1 MRTLVSRADAAGEE
15 LASQPT
21 LDKVLSS
28 LSHPKPAVVVAGC
41 RALQAMASKRGVHAG
56 AIIDAGGISHLRRL
70 LESFDVDVK
79 EAATRCL
86 AAAAESGPAP
96 ADAVVAED
104 DGAVL
109 DALCLIAAAADAP
122 LTLRAAVVRTFDAC
136 CRQGEDITARVM
148 ETDAAATAARLAR
161 DCAFAGSGL
170 GAGAAEGVRRRARAS
185 GFACLASMAR
195 HADDLAT
202 MVMDVGALGD
212 ARAALT
218 EDDVAFPEESAA
230 TREAAAALLRE
241 LASKTPELA
250 EAVASDG
257 GVDALVQCLA
267 LERGDA
273 RAMIASQTLG
283 YVADFRPSLAA
294 ATVAA
299 DEGRR
304 LVEAL
309 EQSADSDASLAAAW
323 AIGCAAR
330 HGRES
335 AAPLAKSGALK
346 ALLDCYVSVEAHERP
361 ALKERAKASLKHV
374 VKNCGSLSA
383 IEPLVSPETPGVILR
398 HVLAEFAAKL
408 GGDVRARRAFVTGG
422 GLMRLQKVLKA
433 HDARVK
439 EDADARAAAEKG
451 AEMPPEREPVL
462 DERGFRDAKKINA
475 YFPADVVGY
484 YMYC

>member
-1 MRTLVSRADAAGEE
+1 
-15 LASQPT
+15 
-21 LDKVLSS
+21 
-28 LSHPKPAVVVAGC
+28 
-41 RALQAMASKRGVHAG
+41 
-56 AIIDAGGISHLRRL
+56 
-70 LESFDVDVK
+70 
-79 EAATRCL
+79 
-86 AAAAESGPAP
+86 
-96 ADAVVAED
+96 
-104 DGAVL
+104 
-109 DALCLIAAAADAP
+109 
-122 LTLRAAVVRTFDAC
+122 
-136 CRQGEDITARVM
+136 M
-148 ETDAAATAARLAR
+148 ETDAAATKRARLAR
-161 DCAFAGSGL
+161 DRDLAGSGP

-309 EQSADSDASLAAAW
+309 EQSADSDARPPRR
-323 AIGCAAR
+323 GVGHR
-330 HGRES
+330 VR
-335 AAPLAKSGALK
+335 GATRTR
-346 ALLDCYVSVEAHERP
+346 V
-361 ALKERAKASLKHV
+361 
-374 VKNCGSLSA
+374 
-383 IEPLVSPETPGVILR
+383 
-398 HVLAEFAAKL
+398 
-408 GGDVRARRAFVTGG
+408 RRAAG
-422 GLMRLQKVLKA
+422 
-433 HDARVK
+433 
-439 EDADARAAAEKG
+439 E
-451 AEMPPEREPVL
+451 ERE
-462 DERGFRDAKKINA
+462 RSRR
-475 YFPADVVGY
+475 
-484 YMYC
+484 C